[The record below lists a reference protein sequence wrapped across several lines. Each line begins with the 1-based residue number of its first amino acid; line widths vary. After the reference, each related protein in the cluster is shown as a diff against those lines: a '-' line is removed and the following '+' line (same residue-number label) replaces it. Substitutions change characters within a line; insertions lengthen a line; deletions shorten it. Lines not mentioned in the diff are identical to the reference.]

1 MLTILALDAAAAS
14 AQDKVTFGTN
24 WLAQAEH
31 GGFYQAVADG
41 TYAQYGLDVTIR
53 QGGPQAP
60 NRQLLI
66 ANQVDFYIG
75 GMTTIDAAAEGIPI
89 VAVAAIFQEDP
100 QVLLAHPD
108 APFTDLASLSGAS
121 KIIMGKDTFFS
132 GYWPWIKSTFED
144 FSDDLYEPYTFNPA
158 PFLADPMAVQQGYLT
173 SEPFEIEKQAGWT
186 PKLFVLADYG
196 YQPYSTVIQTQQKL
210 VDDNPDLVQRFVDAT
225 AIGWYNYLYRNN
237 SAANALIIRDNPEMT
252 EERIAFAIAK
262 LKEHGVVISGEAE
275 EKGIG
280 CMTDARWSEFYREMT
295 EAGVY
300 SPGIDISKAYT
311 TQFTCK
317 GIGVQLPN

>member
-1 MLTILALDAAAAS
+1 
-14 AQDKVTFGTN
+14 
-24 WLAQAEH
+24 
-31 GGFYQAVADG
+31 
-41 TYAQYGLDVTIR
+41 
-53 QGGPQAP
+53 
-60 NRQLLI
+60 
-66 ANQVDFYIG
+66 
-75 GMTTIDAAAEGIPI
+75 
-89 VAVAAIFQEDP
+89 
-100 QVLLAHPD
+100 
-108 APFTDLASLSGAS
+108 
-121 KIIMGKDTFFS
+121 MGKDTFFA

-196 YQPYSTVIQTQQKL
+196 YQPYSTIIQTQQKL

-252 EERIAFAIAK
+252 EERIAFAVAK
-262 LKEHGVVISGEAE
+262 LKEHGVVVSGEAE
-275 EKGIG
+275 ENGIG

-311 TQFTCK
+311 TRFTCK
-317 GIGVQLPN
+317 GVGVQLPN